1 MHEAKFTGVN
11 AFQTGPSRT
20 YGSTGRS
27 VGRFSVRPVVAWQQ
41 DYAAE
46 TNDIFQPFF
55 DYTQLKVPPMLSVQ

>member
-11 AFQTGPSRT
+11 AFQTGPSKT

-27 VGRFSVRPVVAWQQ
+27 VGRFSVRLVVAWQQ

-46 TNDIFQPFF
+46 TN
-55 DYTQLKVPPMLSVQ
+55 LKDPRMLSVELMV